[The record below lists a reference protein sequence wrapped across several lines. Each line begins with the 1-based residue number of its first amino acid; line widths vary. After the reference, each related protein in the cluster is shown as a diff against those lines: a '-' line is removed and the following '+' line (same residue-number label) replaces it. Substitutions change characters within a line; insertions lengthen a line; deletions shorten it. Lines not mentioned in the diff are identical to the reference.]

1 MTTTTATDTLPT
13 ATTLPPPPAPPRPAP
28 IPPPPLADTDGCS
41 QTLAIPLAEFGK
53 TLADPNLDRWFEA
66 FAERNSHSGHTYAI
80 AAAPAG
86 AGKGVLL
93 IMPPTGNPGFLHEG
107 TIFRALDIWT
117 DDHGGVAC
125 LTSARFILPDGS
137 RFGPDAAWIREE
149 RRAELVRAGSH
160 SFPHIIPDFIVEVQS
175 PSNSRA
181 ELVSK
186 INLFL
191 TYGTRL
197 AWLIDAASRQ
207 VIKYR
212 PNREPETLHNPEY
225 IAGDDD
231 ILPDFRFPVRD
242 LIFDYMTG

>member
-1 MTTTTATDTLPT
+1 MTTTTATAATL
-13 ATTLPPPPAPPRPAP
+13 APPAPARPAP
-28 IPPPPLADTDGCS
+28 TPQPPLADANADGCS

-80 AAAPAG
+80 AAAPAC

-93 IMPPTGNPGFLHEG
+93 IMPPTGYPGVMHEG
-107 TIFRALDIWT
+107 TIYGDLYIWT
-117 DDHGGVAC
+117 RTHGGFIFPAN
-125 LTSARFILPDGS
+125 ARFTLPDGS
-137 RFGPDAAWIREE
+137 RFGPDVAWISEE
-149 RRAELVRAGSH
+149 RRSELLRAGSR
-160 SFPHIIPDFIVEVQS
+160 SFPSIVPDFIVEVQS

-212 PNREPETLHNPEY
+212 PDREPETLRDPEF
-225 IAGDDD
+225 IDGDDD
-231 ILPDFRFPVRD
+231 ILPGFSFPVRD

>member
-1 MTTTTATDTLPT
+1 MTTTTAADTL
-13 ATTLPPPPAPPRPAP
+13 A
-28 IPPPPLADTDGCS
+28 PPLADAAGCS
-41 QTLAIPLAEFGK
+41 ATLALPLAEFGQ
-53 TLADPNLDRWFEA
+53 TLADPNLDDWFEA
-66 FAERNSHSGHTYAI
+66 FAERNSDSIYTYSISAAGFLLITPLAGVPYVLHHGAI
-80 AAAPAG
+80 AVA
-86 AGKGVLL
+86 LL
-93 IMPPTGNPGFLHEG
+93 TW
-107 TIFRALDIWT
+107 A
-117 DDHGGVAC
+117 DDHGGFAFPAN
-125 LTSARFILPDGS
+125 ARFTLPDGS
-137 RFGPDAAWIREE
+137 RIGPDASWVREE
-149 RRAELVRAGSH
+149 LRQYLMTPDSRP
-160 SFPHIIPDFIVEVQS
+160 FPRIVPDFIVEVQS

-181 ELVSK
+181 ELVFK

-212 PNREPETLHNPEY
+212 PNRQPETLHDPEF

>member
-1 MTTTTATDTLPT
+1 MTTTTAAAT
-13 ATTLPPPPAPPRPAP
+13 TTLPPPPAPPRPAP
-28 IPPPPLADTDGCS
+28 IPTPPLAAADTDGCS

-53 TLADPNLDRWFEA
+53 TLADPNLDDWFEA
-66 FAERNSHSGHTYAI
+66 FAERNSNSGHTYAI
-80 AAAPAG
+80 AAAPAC

-93 IMPPTGNPGFLHEG
+93 IMPPTGNPGVLHEG
-107 TIFRALDIWT
+107 TIYAHLYIWT
-117 DDHGGVAC
+117 RTHGGFAYPANV
-125 LTSARFILPDGS
+125 RFVLPDGS
-137 RFGPDAAWIREE
+137 RFGPDAAWLREE
-149 RRAELVRAGSH
+149 RRHELLLPDNRPFIRV
-160 SFPHIIPDFIVEVQS
+160 IPDFIVEVQS

-197 AWLIDAASRQ
+197 AWLIDAPSRQ

-231 ILPDFRFPVRD
+231 ILPGFSFPVRN
-242 LIFDYMTG
+242 LIFDYMTE

>member
-1 MTTTTATDTLPT
+1 MTTTTAATDTLV
-13 ATTLPPPPAPPRPAP
+13 PPF
-28 IPPPPLADTDGCS
+28 ADAAGCS
-41 QTLAIPLAEFGK
+41 ATLALPLAEFGK
-53 TLADPNLDRWFEA
+53 TLADPNLDDWFEA
-66 FAERNSHSGHTYAI
+66 FAERNSNSGHTYAI
-80 AAAPAG
+80 AAAPAC

-93 IMPPTGNPGFLHEG
+93 IMPPTGYPGVLHEG
-107 TIFRALDIWT
+107 TIYGDLYIWT
-117 DDHGGVAC
+117 RTHGGFLFPAN
-125 LTSARFILPDGS
+125 ARFTLPDGS
-137 RFGPDAAWIREE
+137 RFGPDTAWISEE
-149 RRAELVRAGSH
+149 RRSELVRAGSR

-212 PNREPETLHNPEY
+212 PNREPETLHNPEF

-231 ILPDFRFPVRD
+231 ILPDFRFPVRN